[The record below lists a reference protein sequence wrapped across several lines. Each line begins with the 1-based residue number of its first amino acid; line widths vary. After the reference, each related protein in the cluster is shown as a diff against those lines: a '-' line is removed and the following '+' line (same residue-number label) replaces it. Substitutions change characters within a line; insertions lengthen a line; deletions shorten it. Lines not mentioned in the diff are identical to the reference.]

1 MRVANCVPQAQ
12 WELELYEERA
22 SQGKLYCRGTQ
33 LPPDITETGE
43 KGRWNT
49 PTCLSSLLSDLSPSS
64 VSRWVEV
71 GLQERDWVT
80 RPVAVIL
87 QGTRHDREGWR
98 LGVKRRITRTKRACL
113 PFTEDRLYFTSH
125 HSPRARGPHP
135 EPVTLPEPLN
145 CGVMFRGYCGHIIG
159 QLFKDQM

>member
-33 LPPDITETGE
+33 LPPLITETGE

-49 PTCLSSLLSDLSPSS
+49 PTCLSSLLSDLSPFS
-64 VSRWVEV
+64 VSRWVEM

-87 QGTRHDREGWR
+87 QDTRLDREGWR
-98 LGVKRRITRTKRACL
+98 RGVKRRITRTKRACL

-125 HSPRARGPHP
+125 HSPGP
-135 EPVTLPEPLN
+135 
-145 CGVMFRGYCGHIIG
+145 GVRIQSLWHCQNPWTVGLCLGGIWSHYWTA
-159 QLFKDQM
+159 L